1 MDIVKVKIDGQEIEV
16 PKDTTVLEAAK
27 RLNKLIPTF
36 CYHEKLPIFG
46 GCRMCLVYDTKSKR
60 SIIACGTYVY
70 DGMEIE
76 TENEQVKKDREFIL
90 QMLFS
95 RHPLD
100 CPICDKAGECDLQN
114 WGTYWGPQKN
124 LLPIT
129 PFEKVRDEED
139 WESDYLEYVS
149 NRCVLCVKCVSVC
162 DNINKSHSLFQ
173 LERAFETLIAPV
185 TKPMD
190 TSSCEMC
197 GLCVDICPVGAILFK
212 PFKFNARPWLLK
224 ETYTHCGFCSLNC
237 PVVVDHDGKTVY
249 RIRSTAELESCG
261 KVYLGY
267 DSFNTNRLKGVV
279 YKGENIN
286 PDNIVD
292 TIKDLLQT
300 SKTAIFISSYL
311 SSQILDLL
319 ADIRKRS
326 NAIFTS
332 DITLSLKPLF
342 DGYGKDYVVK
352 DISSIKDVQ
361 NIYVVGD
368 DVVDTNPVLSYY
380 LPQGVKYV
388 GDKIDRLKKLNPQIV
403 HLSGSQIIDYIKNI
417 PSNSAVVYSSYF
429 YGEQAYEFG
438 KTLRYLEEEKGC
450 KIFIVPPQT
459 NAFGVINRFS
469 DISYL
474 PDVVQM
480 MLDGKI
486 ENIILFGEE
495 FATLIDELSF
505 KQIWDKI
512 KTKVIFTP
520 FEDGL
525 SLICDISIPLN
536 TWIEEDGYFEGAR
549 GVRRF
554 KKSLNAGF
562 STSSIL
568 KKIIDSLPKTY
579 ETTTYTVSDYRLPEF
594 INIKS
599 VKIYDVSFFSTRS
612 KNLLNWKEK
621 LTEVYDEY

>member
-1 MDIVKVKIDGQEIEV
+1 MDVVKVKIDGQEIEV

-27 RLNKLIPTF
+27 KLNKLIPTF

-46 GCRMCLVYDTKSKR
+46 GCRMCLVYDAKTKR

-76 TENEQVKKDREFIL
+76 TENQQVKKDREFIL

-124 LLPIT
+124 ILPIT

-185 TKPMD
+185 LKPMD
-190 TSSCEMC
+190 SSSCEMC

-267 DSFNTNRLKGVV
+267 DSFNTNRLKHIV

-286 PDNIVD
+286 QE
-292 TIKDLLQT
+292 KAT
-300 SKTAIFISSYL
+300 SVLKEIFNSPKTVVFVSSYV
-311 SSQILDLL
+311 SSEVLDLL
-319 ADIRKRS
+319 EEIDKRS
-326 NAIFTS
+326 DAVFTS

-342 DGYGKDYVVK
+342 EGYGKDYFARS
-352 DISSIKDVQ
+352 IESIK
-361 NIYVVGD
+361 NHKSIFVVGD
-368 DVVDTNPVLSYY
+368 DIVDTSPVLSYY
-380 LPQGVKYV
+380 LPEGLIYV
-388 GDKIDRLKKLNPQIV
+388 GDRIDRLKKLNPQV
-403 HLSGSQIIDYIKNI
+403 VNLSGRDIIRYVSDL
-417 PSNSAVVYSSYF
+417 PPNSVVVYSSYF
-429 YGEQAYEFG
+429 YGEDAFEFG
-438 KTLRYLEEEKGC
+438 KVLRRIEEDKGC
-450 KIFIVPPQT
+450 KVFIVPPQT
-459 NAFGVINRFS
+459 NVFGLINRFENLA
-469 DISYL
+469 YL
-474 PDVVQM
+474 PDVIQM
-480 MLDGKI
+480 VLDGRI
-486 ENIILFGEE
+486 ENIVMFGEE
-495 FATLIDELSF
+495 LAFFLEDMTF
-505 KQIWDKI
+505 KQVWDRL

-525 SLICDISIPLN
+525 SLIADISIPLN
-536 TWIEEDGYFEGAR
+536 TWIEEDGHFEGAR
-549 GVRRF
+549 GVKRF
-554 KKSLNAGF
+554 KKALNTGF
-562 STSSIL
+562 STTLLLAQI
-568 KKIIDSLPKTY
+568 KNSLPQRQNTKTY
-579 ETTTYTVSDYRLPEF
+579 QSAGYKLPDF
-594 INIKS
+594 IDIKS
-599 VKIYDVSFFSTRS
+599 LKIYDVSYFSTRS

-621 LTEVYDEY
+621 VVEVTDEH